1 MDCEPK
7 WALTWALRNDA
18 NYYQEQTMT
27 RRNKA
32 TTSGSPRDVDSYLA
46 VVPAE
51 ARAALEKL
59 RKRIK
64 AVAPEATEVI
74 SYQIPTFKLHGRPLV
89 AFAAFPNHCGFY
101 VMSPSVMEAHK
112 DELGS
117 YDTAKGTI
125 RFRADKPLPDA
136 LVRKLI
142 KARIAEN
149 EGRKID

>member
-59 RKRIK
+59 RKRW
-64 AVAPEATEVI
+64 APSA
-74 SYQIPTFKLHGRPLV
+74 SGRTNRFLTRS
-89 AFAAFPNHCGFY
+89 CG
-101 VMSPSVMEAHK
+101 
-112 DELGS
+112 
-117 YDTAKGTI
+117 
-125 RFRADKPLPDA
+125 
-136 LVRKLI
+136 
-142 KARIAEN
+142 N
-149 EGRKID
+149 